1 MPKLQVNERT
11 ITEDGFE
18 KNFATNTLGT
28 HILTEKMITK
38 LQSKA
43 RVIIVSSGGML
54 TNKLNSEDFNFEKM
68 NPFDGTMAY
77 AQNKRQQI
85 VMTEQYASKCPNI
98 FFASMHPGTVMT
110 KSKS

>member
-1 MPKLQVNERT
+1 
-11 ITEDGFE
+11 
-18 KNFATNTLGT
+18 
-28 HILTEKMITK
+28 MITK

-85 VMTEQYASKCPNI
+85 VMTEQYASKYPNI

-110 KSKS
+110 NYIFGNENRIPEKLGLSIFFNVMHA